1 MYIGPSFPY
10 CKIRLKNC
18 KKMKNLQMLVPVFQE
33 YLLPEFPA
41 SDKRS
46 RQPLEYD
53 DASGRGFIPSS
64 LREMISV
71 HTDKLK
77 GALDMFL
84 AKDHF
89 PHLAAGVFHQF
100 YNRRH

>member
-1 MYIGPSFPY
+1 
-10 CKIRLKNC
+10 
-18 KKMKNLQMLVPVFQE
+18 MLVPAFQE
-33 YLLPEFPA
+33 YLLLEFPA

-53 DASGRGFIPSS
+53 DSCGRGFMPSS
-64 LREMISV
+64 LQEMISV

-77 GALDMFL
+77 GALDMFF